1 MDLEIVN
8 LFREIFNLDETVR
21 LYNTYKGVPFCCEAS
36 IYKISRK
43 NLFLKMEK
51 YQALCIR
58 VCGEA
63 FIQSKCLPEIVKSQ
77 VIGIDFVEIS
87 VNLTEFE
94 YWGVTAGNRVE
105 PRVVPVKDFPVMI
118 SNGVIANARI
128 VDLSATGLAVVLRT
142 DMFDK
147 KAFGVG
153 KTVQVDF
160 RDPGRRSQ
168 VKKLK
173 GTVTDVNA
181 QAKERR
187 HRVGIHTIPEEQD
200 RLAIVAYVSG
210 RQAEIAAEADEG
222 LYPVLVKKK

>member
-21 LYNTYKGVPFCCEAS
+21 LYNTYIGVPFSYETS
-36 IYKISRK
+36 VQKICRK
-43 NLFLKMEK
+43 NIILKMDK
-51 YQALCIR
+51 YQVLCVR
-58 VCGEA
+58 VCGKA
-63 FIQSKCLPEIVKSQ
+63 FNKGKHLPEIVKSQ
-77 VIGIDFVEIS
+77 ANDVRFIEIS

-94 YWGVTAGNRVE
+94 YWGVTLGNRIE
-105 PRVVPVKDFPVMI
+105 LRVVPVKDFPVMV
-118 SNGVIANARI
+118 SNGVVANSRI
-128 VDLSATGLAVVLRT
+128 VDRSAAGLAVVLST
-142 DMFDK
+142 DKFDN
-147 KAFGVG
+147 KAFRVG

-160 RDPGRRSQ
+160 RDPGKRSQ
-168 VKKLK
+168 IRKFK
-173 GTVTDVNA
+173 GTVTDVNV

>member
-21 LYNTYKGVPFCCEAS
+21 LYNTYIGVPFSCEAS
-36 IYKISRK
+36 SYKISRR

-58 VCGEA
+58 LCGEA
-63 FIQSKCLPEIVKSQ
+63 FIQSKRLPEIVKSQ
-77 VIGIDFVEIS
+77 VIGIDFVEMSI
-87 VNLTEFE
+87 NLIEFA
-94 YWGVTAGNRVE
+94 YWGVTVGNRIE
-105 PRVVPVKDFPVMI
+105 PRVVPVKDFPVMV
-118 SNGVIANARI
+118 SNGVVANSRI
-128 VDLSATGLAVVLRT
+128 VDLSATGLAVVFLT

-147 KAFGVG
+147 NAFSVG
-153 KTVQVDF
+153 KMVQVDF

-168 VKKLK
+168 VRKLK